1 MGYHETLI
9 LVVNVKQLSKALIDC
24 HYKKKKQKQHKYQN
38 EVVPNIF
45 ANYLILNIVNTGLLH
60 MDKV

>member
-1 MGYHETLI
+1 
-9 LVVNVKQLSKALIDC
+9 
-24 HYKKKKQKQHKYQN
+24 
-38 EVVPNIF
+38 VVPNIF